1 MKKRFA
7 IILTAAALSMTGC
20 SLLGQDTYYIDQ
32 GMEQINSGNYEEA
45 LTSFSSAEQEGKHLV
60 ESYRGSGMAYMA
72 LGESD
77 KREAERCEERYSD
90 VQGNGTVSVRRLRGG
105 SQSL

>member
-60 ESYRGSGMAYMA
+60 ESYAAAAWRIWH
-72 LGESD
+72 LE
-77 KREAERCEERYSD
+77 
-90 VQGNGTVSVRRLRGG
+90 NTTRR
-105 SQSL
+105 

>member
-45 LTSFSSAEQEGKHLV
+45 LTSFSSAEQEELPRQRHGV
-60 ESYRGSGMAYMA
+60 YGTWRIRQGGRG
-72 LGESD
+72 
-77 KREAERCEERYSD
+77 
-90 VQGNGTVSVRRLRGG
+90 V
-105 SQSL
+105 

>member
-32 GMEQINSGNYEEA
+32 GMEP
-45 LTSFSSAEQEGKHLV
+45 
-60 ESYRGSGMAYMA
+60 
-72 LGESD
+72 D
-77 KREAERCEERYSD
+77 KQR
-90 VQGNGTVSVRRLRGG
+90 QL
-105 SQSL
+105 

>member
-60 ESYRGSGMAYMA
+60 LPRQRHGVYGTWRIRQGGRG
-72 LGESD
+72 
-77 KREAERCEERYSD
+77 
-90 VQGNGTVSVRRLRGG
+90 V
-105 SQSL
+105 